1 MWYTAIEFTVKA
13 APAAS
18 CEADR
23 GLTTVLDQR
32 KGQVAATQDAEPV
45 PALFQTERE
54 AAATVQHI
62 TESPAGCGAWRD
74 GCHRLLEDTCRV
86 AGVGLGTFD
95 EQVLLELADGEPP
108 TVAVIAGLIRRA
120 HAAGLEEGRDALGA
134 AGVVL
139 PGGGWISGPST

>member
-1 MWYTAIEFTVKA
+1 M
-13 APAAS
+13 
-18 CEADR
+18 
-23 GLTTVLDQR
+23 
-32 KGQVAATQDAEPV
+32 AATQGTEPV

-120 HAAGLEEGRDALGA
+120 HAAGMEEGRDALGA

-139 PGGGWISGPST
+139 PGGGWISGPSI